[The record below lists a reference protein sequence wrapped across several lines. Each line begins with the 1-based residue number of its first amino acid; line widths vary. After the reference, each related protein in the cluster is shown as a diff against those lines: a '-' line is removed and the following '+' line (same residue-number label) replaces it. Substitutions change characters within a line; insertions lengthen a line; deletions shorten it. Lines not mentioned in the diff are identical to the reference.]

1 MKNLAM
7 DCFRALCTGCCLVA
21 IVFTLS
27 PFTAYSA
34 EKLNFGYA
42 QGSGLWPIWIAIDG
56 GYFKQ
61 NDLDVQAVMTG
72 GSGVTMAGLISG
84 DLLISAGG
92 SAAGVSL
99 VGKGAPIVL
108 IGRCGRPPFTLVS
121 SDPSVRTVKD
131 LKGKVVTTGTGQ
143 SGDLV
148 LRDLLQRNGMKPSD
162 LQYIYQADQQ
172 ARYMAVLNRRAI
184 ASVISPPY
192 DLMARKANLYEI
204 VDFNTVGS
212 PLMTCGVWVRKNT
225 LEERTGTLEKFMRAY
240 VQAVARFHLDKEFAI
255 RSFLKHTRSQD
266 MEIAD
271 HTYRRQVDL
280 VPRKPYVEN
289 ESLKPLVDQA
299 IEASPQMKTRPL
311 ADFYDN
317 RLVKKLDDSGYI
329 DGLYK

>member
-1 MKNLAM
+1 M
-7 DCFRALCTGCCLVA
+7 FRISTLPAVLTA
-21 IVFTLS
+21 IVVAAVSISSGGTLN
-27 PFTAYSA
+27 AA
-34 EKLNFGYA
+34 EKLTLGYA
-42 QGSGLWPIWIAIDG
+42 QGSGLWPFWVAIDG

-61 NDLDVQAVMTG
+61 NDLDVEAVMTG

-84 DLLISAGG
+84 DLIVSAGG

-99 VGKGAPIVL
+99 VGNGAPIIL
-108 IGRCGRPPFTLVS
+108 IGRCGRPPFTLVA
-121 SDPSVRTVKD
+121 SDPSVKTVRD

-148 LRDLLQRNGMKPSD
+148 LRDILQRNGLKYSD

-172 ARYMAVLNRRAI
+172 ARYMAVLNQRAA

-192 DLMARKANLYEI
+192 DLMARKAKLTEI

-212 PLMTCGVWVRKNT
+212 PLMTCGIWVRKNT
-225 LEERTGTLEKFMRAY
+225 LENRAPTLEKFMRAY
-240 VQAVARFHLDKEFAI
+240 TQAVARFHQDKEFTL
-255 RSFLKHTRSQD
+255 RSFIKHTRSKD
-266 MEIAD
+266 IELAE

-289 ESLKPLVDQA
+289 ESLKPMVDHA
-299 IEASPQMKTRPL
+299 IETKPEIKNRPL
-311 ADFYDN
+311 SDFYDN
-317 RLVKKLDDSGYI
+317 RVVKKLDEAGFI

>member
-27 PFTAYSA
+27 PFTAYAA

-184 ASVISPPY
+184 ASVI
-192 DLMARKANLYEI
+192 
-204 VDFNTVGS
+204 
-212 PLMTCGVWVRKNT
+212 VRPT
-225 LEERTGTLEKFMRAY
+225 T
-240 VQAVARFHLDKEFAI
+240 
-255 RSFLKHTRSQD
+255 
-266 MEIAD
+266 
-271 HTYRRQVDL
+271 
-280 VPRKPYVEN
+280 
-289 ESLKPLVDQA
+289 
-299 IEASPQMKTRPL
+299 
-311 ADFYDN
+311 
-317 RLVKKLDDSGYI
+317 
-329 DGLYK
+329 